1 MTKEEQLEKMKQAIE
16 YYKNNTTES
25 LAKVSKL
32 YKTTP
37 NTLKK
42 YLNEFGVE
50 VRNTFKAKK
59 SNLDLALEELTNNN
73 IDIIADKYGIA
84 IEILEKSLNISK
96 TELKK
101 LSINLAIKE
110 YVETSPYD
118 RSIDK
123 ISIKYGINKKTLTKY
138 LKDRNVEITKKANGY
153 AFNEHIFNDINT
165 EEKAYWLGFLYAD
178 GYITKTGKSVG
189 LGLSIKDIDHM
200 KKYNSFLDYPGG
212 LNISET
218 HQFGSKEH
226 YGKNGNTLMMVRTE
240 IKNENLWKDL
250 YDKGCVPNKSL
261 ILTFPSTEIFHNDID
276 LILAFIRGYFDGDG
290 TLGKYQHSKT
300 NPNMEESLI
309 FVGTK
314 NFLEGVQKYL
324 GKGFLMQKPNCS
336 DKTYRLSYS
345 TKKAF
350 NAASLMYNNATIYLQ
365 RKYNIFIND
374 FCHQKLSKNGEA

>member
-1 MTKEEQLEKMKQAIE
+1 MTKEEQLEKMKQAVE

-25 LAKVSKL
+25 LIKVSKL

-42 YLNEFGVE
+42 YLNDFGVE
-50 VRNTFKAKK
+50 IRNTFKAKK

-73 IDIIADKYGIA
+73 INIISDKYGIA
-84 IEILEKSLNISK
+84 IEILEQSLNISK

-118 RSIDK
+118 RSVEK

-138 LKDRNVEITKKANGY
+138 LKDNNIEITKKANGY
-153 AFNEHIFNDINT
+153 DFNEHIFNDINT

-178 GYITKTGKSVG
+178 GYICKNEKRVG

-200 KKYNSFLDYPGG
+200 KKYNSFLSYPGG

-226 YGKNGNTLMMVRTE
+226 YGKNGNKLMMVKTE
-240 IKNENLWKDL
+240 IKNDNLWKDL
-250 YDKGCVPNKSL
+250 YNKGCVPNKSL
-261 ILTFPSTEIFHNDID
+261 ILTFPSSEIFHNDID

-300 NPNMEESLI
+300 NTNMEESLI

-336 DKTYRLSYS
+336 EKTYRLSYS

-350 NAASLMYNNATIYLQ
+350 NAANLMYKNATIYLQ

-374 FCHQKLSKNGEA
+374 FCHQKSGKNGEV